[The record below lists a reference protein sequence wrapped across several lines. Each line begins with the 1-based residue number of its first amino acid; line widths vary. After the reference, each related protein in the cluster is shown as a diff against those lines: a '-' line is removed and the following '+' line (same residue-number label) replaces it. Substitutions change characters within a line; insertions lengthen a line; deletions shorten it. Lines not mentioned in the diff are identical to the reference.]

1 MSYQEKTKSIGER
14 IRSERTRLGLDEVTY
29 CEAVGIYPSV
39 LHEHEFGKKEVTG
52 THLQQMAGLGF
63 DINFIITGVHQSN
76 ANNLVA
82 GEEKPATTL
91 TLTSETGKSAV
102 LWLDTENPEKVLE
115 IAINYLKS

>member
-1 MSYQEKTKSIGER
+1 MNYTEKTKAIGER

-39 LHEHEFGKKEVTG
+39 LHEYESGKKEVVG
-52 THLQQMAGLGF
+52 TDLQKMAGLGF
-63 DINFIITGVHQSN
+63 DINFIITGVHQPN
-76 ANNLVA
+76 VNNLVSSDV
-82 GEEKPATTL
+82 KPPTTL

-102 LWLDTENPEKVLE
+102 LWFDTENPEKVLE